1 MATEALLEA
10 RKRFS
15 NPWAPRRD
23 RDLDHGRPSL
33 LPMAAPSSAPR
44 DTAVDTDSQASA
56 VQAGP
61 NSIDLLQGWLGL
73 STLQRRTLEALLG
86 EIHLTSTD
94 VEHNVHNLSDR
105 FQNIAA
111 TTQNQADIVRNLV
124 ASIQT
129 VQIQGKSLHLSEVA
143 SGLGETLSALME
155 KVAFLSSRGGETAD
169 ALDAVLTELVS
180 VEGSVAQIE
189 RINRQ
194 TNLLALNAKIEAA
207 RAGEAG
213 RAFAIVAD
221 EVRALASS
229 INGLS
234 NTIKEQIGGIAV
246 GLRGSRVLLNDI
258 AAVNMSEESHL
269 AEDRVRMVMQTLI
282 EQNAQ
287 VSDVLQ
293 QTAETTQAITGDVAA
308 AIVGMQFQD
317 LAKQRLQNT
326 GYMLEALGTALGQFE
341 ETTRSTVPA
350 AGGAEPDKA
359 WLEAAVAR
367 CTLGEVR
374 GRLQQQLFPGSAYAP
389 PIPSTT
395 DDDLDGIDLF

>member
-1 MATEALLEA
+1 
-10 RKRFS
+10 
-15 NPWAPRRD
+15 
-23 RDLDHGRPSL
+23 LDHGGPAFRVNTPPAPPLESDADAGGEEPVAGTGPS
-33 LPMAAPSSAPR
+33 P
-44 DTAVDTDSQASA
+44 V
-56 VQAGP
+56 
-61 NSIDLLQGWLGL
+61 DLLQGWLGL
-73 STLQRRTLEALLG
+73 STLQRRTLEALLN
-86 EIHLTSTD
+86 EINLTSTD
-94 VEHNVHNLSDR
+94 VERNVHNLSDR
-105 FQNIAA
+105 FQNIAG
-111 TTQNQADIVRNLV
+111 TTQDQSDIVRNLV

-129 VQIQGKSLHLSEVA
+129 VQIDGKSLHLSEVA

-155 KVAFLSSRGGETAD
+155 KVAFLSSRGGETAN
-169 ALDAVLTELVS
+169 ALDGVLTELVS

-213 RAFAIVAD
+213 HAFAIVAD
-221 EVRALASS
+221 EVRALASA

-234 NTIKEQIGGIAV
+234 NTIKDQIGSIAV

-269 AEDRVRMVMQTLI
+269 AEARVRMVMQTLV
-282 EQNAQ
+282 EQNVQ
-287 VSDVLQ
+287 VSDVLR

-326 GYMLEALGTALGQFE
+326 GYMIEALSTALRHLE
-341 ETTRSTVPA
+341 ETTA
-350 AGGAEPDKA
+350 ATFPVIGDSEPDKG
-359 WLEAAVAR
+359 WLEAAITR

-374 GRLQQQLFPGSAYAP
+374 GRLQQRLIPGSAPAAP
-389 PIPSTT
+389 AAG
-395 DDDLDGIDLF
+395 DDLDGIDLF

>member
-1 MATEALLEA
+1 M
-10 RKRFS
+10 
-15 NPWAPRRD
+15 
-23 RDLDHGRPSL
+23 
-33 LPMAAPSSAPR
+33 
-44 DTAVDTDSQASA
+44 DTDSQASA

>member
-15 NPWAPRRD
+15 TPWSPRRT
-23 RDLDHGRPSL
+23 RDLDHGRTPLQTSAH
-33 LPMAAPSSAPR
+33 PAPTQDDAAEAAAEEPGAP
-44 DTAVDTDSQASA
+44 
-56 VQAGP
+56 AGP
-61 NSIDLLQGWLGL
+61 NPIDLLQGWLGL

-86 EIHLTSTD
+86 EIALTSTD
-94 VEHNVHNLSDR
+94 VERNVHTLSDR

-111 TTQNQADIVRNLV
+111 STQDQSDIVRNLV

-129 VQIQGKSLHLSEVA
+129 VQIEGKSLHLSEVA

-155 KVAFLSSRGGETAD
+155 KVAFLSSRGGETAA
-169 ALDAVLTELVS
+169 ALDGVLTELVS

-229 INGLS
+229 VNGLS

-246 GLRGSRVLLNDI
+246 GLRSSRVLLNDI

-269 AEDRVRMVMQTLI
+269 AEARVRMVMQTLV

-287 VSDVLQ
+287 VSDVLR

-326 GYMLEALGTALGQFE
+326 GYVLEALGTALGQFE
-341 ETTRSTVPA
+341 ETTVSTFPA
-350 AGGAEPDKA
+350 AGGAEPDTG
-359 WLEAAVAR
+359 WLEAAIAR

-374 GRLQQQLFPGSAYAP
+374 GRLQQRLLPGSAPMAP
-389 PIPSTT
+389 AASNA

>member
-1 MATEALLEA
+1 MATEALLET
-10 RKRFS
+10 RKRF
-15 NPWAPRRD
+15 PTAWASWRARD
-23 RDLDHGRPSL
+23 AEQDGIVPATSVPTALILHADDTQRDDHGVS
-33 LPMAAPSSAPR
+33 
-44 DTAVDTDSQASA
+44 
-56 VQAGP
+56 AGP
-61 NSIDLLQGWLGL
+61 NPIDLLQGWLGL
-73 STLQRRTLEALLG
+73 STLQRRMLEALIG
-86 EIHLTSTD
+86 EIGLTSSD
-94 VEHNVHNLSDR
+94 VERNVHDLSDR
-105 FQNIAA
+105 FQNISA
-111 TTQNQADIVRNLV
+111 TTQDQADIVRNLV

-129 VQIQGKSLHLSEVA
+129 VQIDGTSLHLSEVA

-169 ALDAVLTELVS
+169 ALDGVLTELVS

-207 RAGEAG
+207 RAGDAG

-234 NTIKEQIGGIAV
+234 NTIKEQINGIAI
-246 GLRGSRVLLNDI
+246 GLRSSRLLLNDI

-269 AEDRVRMVMQTLI
+269 AEARVRMVMQTLV

-287 VSDVLQ
+287 VSDVLR

-326 GYMLEALGTALGQFE
+326 NHMLEALGTALELFE
-341 ETTRSTVPA
+341 ATTVATFPA
-350 AGGAEPDKA
+350 AGDAEPDKS
-359 WLEAAVAR
+359 WLEAAIAR

-374 GRLQQQLFPGSAYAP
+374 GRLQQQLVPGSAAATLTA
-389 PIPSTT
+389 STS
-395 DDDLDGIDLF
+395 DDPLDGIDLF

>member
-23 RDLDHGRPSL
+23 RDLDHGRPS

-86 EIHLTSTD
+86 EINLTSTD

-189 RINRQ
+189 WINRQ